1 MSSASPFRSDSAAS
15 TQQRLVEQPLRGAAT
30 ACRFAGFWAAVVLP
44 FVLLS
49 LVATGLAADHPT
61 VAGSLLVGNVVG
73 LALGRNYNR

>member
-15 TQQRLVEQPLRGAAT
+15 TQQRMVEQPLRGAAT
-30 ACRFAGFWAAVVLP
+30 ALQFAGFWAAVILP

-49 LVATGLAADHPT
+49 FVATGLAADNPT
-61 VAGSLLVGNVVG
+61 VAGGLLVGNLAG